1 MARVGH
7 EDAACV
13 RTCHCAGVASTRAA
27 FRSRARRPQLAFGRV
42 RPLGRAG
49 KQTVV
54 FFCVCALLV
63 AACVRVVQAALC
75 RAHVWKSHCMD
86 IRACARP
93 PCAMSAVCSVRAR
106 VPRDAAR
113 VLVLLL
119 WCGSCAPRS
128 VHTCSA
134 LATQTSWMLGKDMCV
149 DAGVRAELWC
159 AWKGALVW
167 CVVCWSSAP
176 PALGAPP
183 LLCDLWMRRGLV
195 SLGGSQ

>member
-1 MARVGH
+1 MRTPHAFAPAIVRALQARAPLFG
-7 EDAACV
+7 AARAV
-13 RTCHCAGVASTRAA
+13 RSLLSAVCGRSGVQGNRQWC
-27 FRSRARRPQLAFGRV
+27 FFG
-42 RPLGRAG
+42 
-49 KQTVV
+49 
-54 FFCVCALLV
+54 VCALLV
-63 AACVRVVQAALC
+63 AACVRVAQAAL
-75 RAHVWKSHCMD
+75 RAAHVWKSHCMD

-134 LATQTSWMLGKDMCV
+134 LATQTSWMLGKDLCV
-149 DAGVRAELWC
+149 DAGALWC

-167 CVVCWSSAP
+167 CVLVVSAP
-176 PALGAPP
+176 RT
-183 LLCDLWMRRGLV
+183 LL
-195 SLGGSQ
+195 